1 MVEVHEMNKIRTAE
15 IKVLEEAKEEST
27 MKIFDYTKKLTETST
42 NLLKLRQ
49 TSYENT
55 KIIEGL
61 KK

>member
-1 MVEVHEMNKIRTAE
+1 
-15 IKVLEEAKEEST
+15 
-27 MKIFDYTKKLTETST
+27 MKYYDYQKKLTETST